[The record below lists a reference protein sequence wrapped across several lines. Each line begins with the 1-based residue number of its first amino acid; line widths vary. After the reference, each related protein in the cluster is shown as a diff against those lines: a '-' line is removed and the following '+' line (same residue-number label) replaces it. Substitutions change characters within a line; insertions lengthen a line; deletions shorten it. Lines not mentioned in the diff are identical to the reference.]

1 MSLQSPFGPDVQMQ
15 LMGLAGYGQQGPSR
29 NPDDMGTREQFM
41 RMMAE
46 GRAQSDQQFQ
56 RQMQLMQQGQQNQLE
71 LMQQGSQMKMQGA
84 AFEQEN
90 LAYLNQQAAERHIQM
105 QEEMEQRGMN
115 INAAMKQASGD
126 ELLRLQNEKA
136 ALDQKMSQFQMDRAE
151 VEAKSANIG
160 NLTAQEVQ
168 SLRTQMQSQ
177 RDGLLDQRTRGEAT
191 GSSFDFTSTLNR
203 LTQESRAKATG
214 SMTAASGATGFGLG
228 QTSDAHFALQDDRIA
243 QALAMFG
250 GPEADA
256 ITTSMAEGGIGGA
269 IIRGLSRGADALTE
283 GTFLER
289 SDKRGTA
296 TGADRLKAAR
306 EATNG
311 MSKSTVMMNLIGD
324 DLAQKFGVERIVLD
338 GLMHDLES
346 YGSSGDPKRDEILK
360 QRINDTLINIGD
372 KNKTSLGHEGV
383 IRALQA
389 AGKAMSEVKRTVT
402 VDGKEVSKTESRFGA
417 AGSAGTTEDINNAMG
432 KGIASHFNALV
443 NKLDPANSVGQSIYK
458 RGEIQTSEDLDLAYN
473 ALLKATGTTD
483 ASGKETIVTNRQ
495 NIERLLADP
504 NVRNALGP
512 IDLSKKQYG
521 RLSADQAATLEKLL
535 GDVDS
540 AEGLNKQVADLL
552 KQEATL
558 KGSPDFIKL
567 MDPEYRALLGQQAG
581 LRGRETALKK
591 NPLSKDAG
599 KLKKPKM
606 PGT

>member
-1 MSLQSPFGPDVQMQ
+1 MSLQSPFGPDVQAQ
-15 LMGLAGYGQQGPSR
+15 LMGLASSGQQGPSR

-46 GRAQSDQQFQ
+46 NRSQSDQQFQ
-56 RQMQLMQQGQQNQLE
+56 RQMQMMQQGQQNQME
-71 LMQQGSQMKMQGA
+71 LMKQGNQLQMQGA
-84 AFEQEN
+84 AFQQDN
-90 LAYLNQQAAERHIQM
+90 AAYLNQQAAERHIQM

-126 ELLRLQNEKA
+126 ELIRLQNEKA
-136 ALDQKMSQFQMDRAE
+136 ALDQKMSKFQMDRAD

-168 SLRTQMQSQ
+168 SLRTQMQTQ
-177 RDGLLDQRTRGEAT
+177 RDALLDQRTRGEST
-191 GSSFDFTSTLNR
+191 GSSFDFTSALTR
-203 LTQESRAKATG
+203 LTQESRAKASG
-214 SMTAASGATGFGLG
+214 SMTAEKGFTAFGLG
-228 QTSDAHFALQDDRIA
+228 KTSDAHFALQDDRIA
-243 QALAMFG
+243 QAMAMFG

-256 ITTSMAEGGIGGA
+256 IVTSMAEGGIGGA
-269 IIRGLSRGADALTE
+269 AIRGITNALDSLTE

-289 SDKRGTA
+289 GDKRGTA

-360 QRINDTLINIGD
+360 KRINETLTNIGAQ
-372 KNKTSLGHEGV
+372 TGLGLEGAM
-383 IRALQA
+383 RALQS

-443 NKLDPANSVGQSIYK
+443 NKLDPANATGSAVFK
-458 RGEIQTSEDLDLAYN
+458 RGEFQSAEDLELAYN
-473 ALLKATGTTD
+473 ALLKATGKTD
-483 ASGKETIVTNRQ
+483 AAGKETIVTSRE

-540 AEGLNKQVADLL
+540 AEGLNKQIADLL

-567 MDPEYRALLGQQAG
+567 MDPEYRALLAQQAG
-581 LRGRETALKK
+581 IRGREKALKD
-591 NPLSKDAG
+591 NPLPKDAG